1 MTFFPFTE
9 EALRS
14 QGYSTEMNKCSL
26 ESYLFS
32 KLQEDLRNNKDNIKT
47 KI

>member
-9 EALRS
+9 GALRS
-14 QGYSTEMNKCSL
+14 QGYSTEVNKCSL
-26 ESYLFS
+26 ERYLLS
-32 KLQEDLRNNKDNIKT
+32 KLQEDLRNYKDNIKP